1 MTARFLREN
10 CMVDVCKGVMD
21 RVWDMGSSKFG
32 WVRQGGRRCV
42 GERGIVGGGI
52 VDVGDIR

>member
-52 VDVGDIR
+52 C

>member
-1 MTARFLREN
+1 
-10 CMVDVCKGVMD
+10 MVDVCKGVMD

-52 VDVGDIR
+52 C